1 MTEPHAGADPTLFK
15 TQAVKDGDE
24 WVINGWKYFSS
35 GIYTRPIEEIENL
48 DSTVW
53 W

>member
-1 MTEPHAGADPTLFK
+1 VVCD
-15 TQAVKDGDE
+15 D
-24 WVINGWKYFSS
+24 GWKYLSS
-35 GIYTRPIEEIENL
+35 GIYTRSVDEIENL